1 MNKYRLSQIAS
12 LFGVDCIN
20 SNQEIEVLLTDSR
33 NLNFPSSTL
42 FFALITDK
50 GNGHNYV
57 YDLLKKGVRAFF
69 VSQTI
74 PEEWKSE
81 YPEATFIM
89 VADTLEALH
98 RVAAWKRSLLA
109 MTVIGITG
117 SNGKT
122 ILKELLY
129 QLLKDKY
136 RVGRSPKSYN
146 SSVGVPLSMWTIDE
160 KDQWAMIEAG
170 ISKPH
175 EMERLHRIIQPNWGV
190 ITHLGEAHQEN
201 FGTFEEKTI
210 EKLKLFVGCE
220 KVFAP
225 YDETLIRETLESLRL
240 PSSDTLFWSKHNKS
254 CDLYIS
260 SITYYSTYSEVI
272 LILKGR
278 EMKVHLPFLDEGT
291 LHSCFM
297 AMLILSEID
306 LELALN
312 PQIYEE
318 LSPISMRLEVLEGRS
333 NTLVINDTYSSDYDS
348 LKIALDFMRR
358 RNSDHFPTALILSDM
373 QDSSA
378 SPDELYHR
386 VAELVNQYQ
395 LDKIILVG
403 DELGRY
409 RHLFKGVAVTHCSHI
424 NELSESYL
432 LSYLQGHII
441 LLKGAR
447 VAQFEKVVERLKL
460 QTHQTILH
468 VNLSRLAH
476 NLNQHRAL
484 LPPLTKITCMIKA
497 DGYGL
502 GAYEVAKTLQRQG
515 VDYLAVAVVDEGQE
529 LRARGIHTPIIV
541 MNPEVSAFE
550 QLIKHD
556 LQPEIYSLS
565 LLRKFATKA
574 GEMNRRGYPIHLK
587 WDTGMH
593 RLGLSQKDIPELMNI
608 LQDNPV
614 VQVASIFTHL
624 AAADDPCEDEFTR
637 GQLLKLDAIYEEL
650 TSKIGYRFIKHA
662 LNTAG
667 ILRFPNYPCDM
678 VRLGIGLYG
687 FSPIAHKDF
696 GLEPVAELQTVVLQ
710 IQDIG
715 AGETVGYSR
724 RGRVTRPSRIGII
737 PIGYADG
744 ISRQLGNGRARFRAA
759 DGTLVPTIGNICMDT
774 TMIDLTDA
782 PSVEE
787 GSFVTIFGDNL
798 SLTSLSDAS
807 STIPYETMAGLSH
820 RIVRKYF
827 SE

>member
-1 MNKYRLSQIAS
+1 MNKYSLSEIAS
-12 LFGVDCIN
+12 LFDVDDVN
-20 SNQEIEVLLTDSR
+20 SNQDIEVLLTDSR
-33 NLNFPSSTL
+33 NLSFPSSSL
-42 FFALITDK
+42 FFALVTDK
-50 GNGHNYV
+50 GNGHHYI
-57 YDLLKKGVRAFF
+57 YDLLKKGVKAFV
-69 VSQTI
+69 VSEAL
-74 PEEWKSE
+74 PHEWREEF
-81 YPEATFIM
+81 PEATFIE

-98 RVAAWKRSLLA
+98 RVAAWKRDKLP
-109 MTVIGITG
+109 MKVMGITG

-129 QLLKDKY
+129 QLLKSKY
-136 RVGRSPKSYN
+136 RVGRSPKSFN
-146 SSVGVPLSMWTIDE
+146 SSIGVPLSLWTIDE
-160 KDQWAMIEAG
+160 KDEWAMIEAG

-175 EMERLHRIIQPNWGV
+175 EMERLQRTIRPDWGV

-201 FGTFEEKTI
+201 FNSLEEKTQ
-210 EKLKLFVGCE
+210 EKLKLFSGCE
-220 KVFAP
+220 KIFAP
-225 YDETLIRETLESLRL
+225 FDETLIREGLEKLSL
-240 PSSDTLFWSKHNKS
+240 THKTFFWSQSHRDV
-254 CDLYIS
+254 DLYIS
-260 SITYYSTYSEVI
+260 SIRYHSNYSEVA
-272 LILKGR
+272 LTLKGK
-278 EMKVHLPFLDEGT
+278 ELVVHFPFLDEGT

-297 AMLILSEID
+297 AMLILSEMD

-318 LSPISMRLEVLEGRS
+318 LTPISMRLEVVEGQA
-333 NTLVINDTYSSDYDS
+333 NTLMINDTYSSDYDS

-373 QDSSA
+373 QDSS
-378 SPDELYHR
+378 SSLEELYQR
-386 VAELVNQYQ
+386 VADLVNQYR

-403 DELGRY
+403 SELRQY
-409 RHLFKGVAVTHCSHI
+409 QHLFEGVEVTHYSKI
-424 NELSESYL
+424 DQLSESYL
-432 LSYLQGHII
+432 LSYLRGHII

-447 VAQFEKVVERLKL
+447 VAQFEKIVERLKL

-484 LPPLTKITCMIKA
+484 LPPETKITCMIKA

-515 VDYLAVAVVDEGQE
+515 VDFLAVAVVDEGKE
-529 LRARGIHTPIIV
+529 LRRKGIHTPILV
-541 MNPEVSAFE
+541 MNPELSAFE
-550 QLIKHD
+550 QLIKQD

-565 LLRKFATKA
+565 LLKA
-574 GEMNRRGYPIHLK
+574 FVAKAREMDCKEYPIHLK

-593 RLGLSQKDIPELMNI
+593 RLGMTKKDIPELLTI
-608 LQDNPV
+608 LKSENV
-614 VQVASIFTHL
+614 VRVASIFTHL
-624 AAADDPCEDEFTR
+624 AAADDTSEDEFTKS
-637 GQLLKLDAIYEEL
+637 QLNKLDEIYDEL
-650 TSKIGYRFIKHA
+650 SKGIGYRFIKHA

-667 ILRFPNYPCDM
+667 ILRFPSYPSDM

-687 FSPIAHKDF
+687 FSPIANQDF
-696 GLEPVAELQTVVLQ
+696 GLEPVAELQTVILQ
-710 IQDIG
+710 IQEIE

-724 RGRVTRPSRIGII
+724 RGKVTRPSRIGII

-744 ISRQLGNGRARFRAA
+744 ISRQLGNGRARFKAA

-782 PSVEE
+782 PTVEE
-787 GSFVTIFGDNL
+787 GSFVTIFGDDL
-798 SLTSLSDAS
+798 SLTQLSDAS